1 MNTALIIPIAVF
13 TVIISILSVQVPRY
27 LEHLEQQKFEYE
39 DAATPRPMT
48 DGTTTPPRPSN

>member
-1 MNTALIIPIAVF
+1 MNTALIILTSVL

-27 LEHLEQQKFEYE
+27 LEHLERQRLEHE
-39 DAATPRPMT
+39 DAATRLPMT